1 MSIKGGRDGDA
12 AASLFWLM
20 EIRKSAAIRTGKGR
34 FAGLGAAAERTQERR
49 VFGAICLPRDLDM
62 KSLMVTPRGP
72 CHPSNLPKALH
83 AATRVILDEA
93 GPDAVSLRE
102 AARRVGVSATAA
114 YRYFANKE
122 ELLASVAAEGFRE
135 LAAAMERGSTESDRL
150 GRVGLAYFDFALQK
164 RGLFRL
170 MFGPILVERA
180 KYPEL
185 NEAAGAVFGLL
196 QRVAVSADEWPCED
210 DVAGMAAW
218 GLVMACST
226 ASSPRRA
233 QEVAVCRSLVTH

>member
-1 MSIKGGRDGDA
+1 
-12 AASLFWLM
+12 
-20 EIRKSAAIRTGKGR
+20 
-34 FAGLGAAAERTQERR
+34 
-49 VFGAICLPRDLDM
+49 M

-72 CHPSNLPKALH
+72 YRPSNLPEALR
-83 AATRVILDEA
+83 AATRAILDEA

-102 AARRVGVSATAA
+102 AARRVGASKTAA
-114 YRYFANKE
+114 YRHFANKE

-135 LAAAMERGSTESDRL
+135 LAAAMESGATESDRL
-150 GRVGLAYFDFALQK
+150 GGVSLVYFDFALQK

-185 NEAAGAVFGLL
+185 NNAASAVFGLL
-196 QRVAVSADEWPCED
+196 QRVAVSADQWPCED

-226 ASSPRRA
+226 ASSPRHV
-233 QEVAVCRSLVTH
+233 QGVNEILVQTPALS